1 MFALF
6 CLSNISLILLFI
18 FLILVATRRG
28 VYNNKQQLNRKWCIP
43 MASILSPNPN
53 DPRVIRTRQLI
64 LDSFLEQLHHM
75 DFDTITI
82 GDITKQATIN
92 RATFYAHFPDKY
104 ALLETMFS
112 DTFLQLVIRKVDS
125 HINLTEEMIYEL
137 VMALCEYHDSSMT
150 CIKKYDSVSAIME
163 ENIRTQLEK
172 FILQLITQEHAH
184 TDQNT
189 LTTAATM
196 ISWAIY
202 GAAYQWKKNNQQQSP
217 SDLAERVVPIVMGGL
232 HILHST
238 QKG

>member
-1 MFALF
+1 M
-6 CLSNISLILLFI
+6 
-18 FLILVATRRG
+18 LVATIVY

-64 LDSFLEQLHHM
+64 LDSFLEQLHNT
-75 DFDTITI
+75 DFETITI
-82 GDITKQATIN
+82 SDITKHATIN

-104 ALLETMFS
+104 ALLETMLS
-112 DTFLQLVIRKVDS
+112 DTFLQFVINKVDN

-150 CIKKYDSVSAIME
+150 CIKKYNSVSAIME
-163 ENIRTQLEK
+163 ENVKTQLEQ
-172 FILQLITQEHAH
+172 FILKLITQEHAH
-184 TDQNT
+184 ADQNT

-202 GAAYQWKKNNQQQSP
+202 GAAYRWKQSNQRETP
-217 SDLAERVVPIVMGGL
+217 TTLAESVVPIVMGGL
-232 HILHST
+232 NILHATPKS
-238 QKG
+238 

>member
-1 MFALF
+1 
-6 CLSNISLILLFI
+6 
-18 FLILVATRRG
+18 
-28 VYNNKQQLNRKWCIP
+28 
-43 MASILSPNPN
+43 MASVLSPNPN

-64 LDSFLEQLHHM
+64 LDSFLAQLHNS

-82 GDITKQATIN
+82 SDITKHATIN

-104 ALLETMFS
+104 ALLEAIFS
-112 DTFLQLVIRKVDS
+112 DSFLQFVVNKVDN

-163 ENIRTQLEK
+163 ENIKTQLEK
-172 FILQLITQEHAH
+172 FILKLITQEHAA
-184 TDQNT
+184 TDPNT

-202 GAAYQWKKNNQQQSP
+202 GVAYQWKKNNQQQS
-217 SDLAERVVPIVMGGL
+217 SSALAESVVPIVMGGL

-238 QKG
+238 PKS